1 MHGYPMEEVSS
12 DTYLGDVISRDGKNK
27 LNIESRVAKGLG
39 IVSQIMDTL
48 KSTSFGE
55 HYFEMAVALRESMLV
70 NGILTNCDVWYGL
83 TDTDVGHL
91 EEVDRLLFRQVLG
104 VPSSCP
110 IEAFYLEMGCLPISV
125 IIKSRRLNYLHYLVS
140 RKENEMLYKFFSAQ
154 WKYPVKNDWTEQVKL
169 DLEEFEISSNLEW
182 IRSKSKLAFKKL
194 VRSKDKEVALETLNE
209 IKNKHSK
216 MDSLFYVDL
225 EMQDYLKDRRLKTSM
240 AKAVFKFKTRMANF
254 SEKFKEGGQT
264 KPCPMC
270 QEPNALDTQR
280 HSLTCN
286 VIETNIEIES
296 SYEEIF

>member
-1 MHGYPMEEVSS
+1 
-12 DTYLGDVISRDGKNK
+12 
-27 LNIESRVAKGLG
+27 
-39 IVSQIMDTL
+39 
-48 KSTSFGE
+48 
-55 HYFEMAVALRESMLV
+55 MLV

-154 WKYPVKNDWTEQVKL
+154 WKYPVKNDWTEQEKL

-194 VRSKDKEVALETLNE
+194 VR
-209 IKNKHSK
+209 
-216 MDSLFYVDL
+216 
-225 EMQDYLKDRRLKTSM
+225 
-240 AKAVFKFKTRMANF
+240 
-254 SEKFKEGGQT
+254 
-264 KPCPMC
+264 
-270 QEPNALDTQR
+270 
-280 HSLTCN
+280 
-286 VIETNIEIES
+286 
-296 SYEEIF
+296 